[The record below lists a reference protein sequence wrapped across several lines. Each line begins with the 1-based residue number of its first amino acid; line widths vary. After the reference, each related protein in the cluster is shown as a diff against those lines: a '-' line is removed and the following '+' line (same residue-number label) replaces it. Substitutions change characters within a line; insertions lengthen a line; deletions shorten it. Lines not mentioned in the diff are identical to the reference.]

1 MKRARN
7 LTDAPATVEQTAF
20 IELIAYLEAM
30 TELEPH
36 LTAEERQDL
45 QHWYCSP
52 RFTRDSDWPGWV
64 KYLGPRPQAH
74 RILAKPSGC
83 RRSA

>member
-1 MKRARN
+1 MKRVRN
-7 LTDAPATVEQTAF
+7 LTVAPETVEQRAF

-36 LTAEERQDL
+36 LLPEERQDL
-45 QHWYCSP
+45 QRWYVSP
-52 RFTRDSDWPGWV
+52 RFTRDSDWPGWA

-74 RILAKPSGC
+74 RILVKPSGC